1 MVLLAMLAAL
11 MMQIELGTK
20 AEMLTLQDVK
30 EILEVIMPKR
40 DISDREILEI
50 IKAKHRSRL
59 SARESHHRRSI
70 AASMG

>member
-1 MVLLAMLAAL
+1 MSHNTTTNLHQNWHAS
-11 MMQIELGTK
+11 
-20 AEMLTLQDVK
+20 TLQDVK

-70 AASMG
+70 VASMG

>member
-1 MVLLAMLAAL
+1 
-11 MMQIELGTK
+11 
-20 AEMLTLQDVK
+20 
-30 EILEVIMPKR
+30 MPKR

-70 AASMG
+70 ATSMG